1 MISIIRK
8 ASLVLEKKHKISF
21 FFVSILI
28 LINTFFETLS
38 IAFIIPVISAL
49 LDPEGFSKIRI
60 VSDLVNLFNISKQIH
75 LIILIMSIMILIFI
89 IKFLFGIFLNFRL
102 AKTHF
107 ILKLDLSKKLLNY
120 YLNNEYQYFLNRNS
134 SELFRNI
141 EIELHQ
147 FTSAIFALMK
157 FLIDVL
163 IIISLISLLIYF
175 QPLSALMS
183 LIIITSSFFIFYFS
197 FKKKLENWGKQ
208 RQYHDGNKIKIL
220 RQSFDG
226 IKEIKIF
233 FKERFFTNIFSK
245 HYYKSN
251 INFVWLSLISSLV
264 KPWGEIT
271 FLIALTILLYITLLN
286 NIETTEVLKILG
298 LYSAVALKILPSAN
312 QTINNINSIKFVKA
326 STDILYKEFKN
337 MSKLNSVKR
346 DSYKYNQYKFKNSI
360 EIIDL
365 NFKYSSSVN
374 YIFNK
379 FKINIKKSSLV
390 AIMGSSGSGKSTL
403 IDIIMGLLEPT
414 DGKLLID
421 NKELKGNIRDWQSK
435 IGYVPQTIYF
445 LDDTIKKNIAFGID
459 EDEID
464 LDKINFVIEKS
475 QLKELVDTLPDGVD
489 TEIGEMGVRV
499 SGGQRQRIGI
509 ARALYNNPSI
519 LILDEATNALDKN
532 TEDKIIDLLIKLK
545 ESTTIL
551 YVTHRTSSIN
561 KFDEIINLDELKLK
575 A

>member
-1 MISIIRK
+1 
-8 ASLVLEKKHKISF
+8 
-21 FFVSILI
+21 
-28 LINTFFETLS
+28 
-38 IAFIIPVISAL
+38 
-49 LDPEGFSKIRI
+49 
-60 VSDLVNLFNISKQIH
+60 
-75 LIILIMSIMILIFI
+75 
-89 IKFLFGIFLNFRL
+89 
-102 AKTHF
+102 
-107 ILKLDLSKKLLNY
+107 
-120 YLNNEYQYFLNRNS
+120 
-134 SELFRNI
+134 
-141 EIELHQ
+141 
-147 FTSAIFALMK
+147 
-157 FLIDVL
+157 
-163 IIISLISLLIYF
+163 
-175 QPLSALMS
+175 
-183 LIIITSSFFIFYFS
+183 
-197 FKKKLENWGKQ
+197 
-208 RQYHDGNKIKIL
+208 
-220 RQSFDG
+220 
-226 IKEIKIF
+226 
-233 FKERFFTNIFSK
+233 
-245 HYYKSN
+245 
-251 INFVWLSLISSLV
+251 
-264 KPWGEIT
+264 
-271 FLIALTILLYITLLN
+271 
-286 NIETTEVLKILG
+286 
-298 LYSAVALKILPSAN
+298 
-312 QTINNINSIKFVKA
+312 
-326 STDILYKEFKN
+326 

-379 FKINIKKSSLV
+379 FKINIKISSLV